1 MKVLF
6 GKKLK
11 KMSKINLITP
21 PDILHNKNK
30 SILCISLDPQQ
41 KQELQDLLA
50 ESNDNQNIYVYEGNQ
65 ELDWLM
71 NLHKICDTVLV
82 NLDNL
87 DTEIRTI
94 MSYLISFDNTY
105 WLTKGEHM
113 LYNKISSNRIYNIE
127 QIKERIGG

>member
-50 ESNDNQNIYVYEGNQ
+50 ESNDNQNIYVYEGHQ

>member
-6 GKKLK
+6 GKKL

-71 NLHKICDTVLV
+71 NLHKICDIVLV

>member
-1 MKVLF
+1 MN
-6 GKKLK
+6 
-11 KMSKINLITP
+11 KINLITP

>member
-1 MKVLF
+1 
-6 GKKLK
+6 
-11 KMSKINLITP
+11 MSKINLITP

-30 SILCISLDPQQ
+30 SILCVSLDNENRKSLQNVLA
-41 KQELQDLLA
+41 KVQENL
-50 ESNDNQNIYVYEGNQ
+50 NIYIFDNDITEI
-65 ELDWLM
+65 DWLL
-71 NLHKICDTVLV
+71 NLHKICDVCIV

-87 DTEIRTI
+87 PQEIRTI

>member
-87 DTEIRTI
+87 DTEILTI

>member
-6 GKKLK
+6 GKKL

>member
-1 MKVLF
+1 
-6 GKKLK
+6 
-11 KMSKINLITP
+11 MSKINLITP

-41 KQELQDLLA
+41 KQELQDLLV

>member
-6 GKKLK
+6 GKKL

-71 NLHKICDTVLV
+71 NLHKMCDTVLV